1 MVCFIGCNSLI
12 NAPNIY
18 FPNVVTFSNMFS
30 NCVRLRNVPEYNA
43 SKVYNMGMMFRYC
56 NNLSNT
62 SIQDIINMCLNS
74 DIPASNKNLST
85 SNYSSPFYDTK
96 FYNVYYSNRLA
107 ELNAAGWKY

>member
-62 SIQDIINMCLNS
+62 SIQNIINMCLNS
-74 DIPASNKNLST
+74 NSPSGTKSLKP
-85 SNYSSPFYDTK
+85 NYDWGPFAQTNIVNTRYQ
-96 FYNVYYSNRLA
+96 NRWA
-107 ELNAAGWKY
+107 ELDAAGWSY